1 MPALSGGCGLGQSF
15 AAGGLDPH
23 LRRLHSPSAG
33 PDRIDTIAADTS
45 LQQTDSRALA
55 KMAVPHLRLS
65 PLLTPRSVAIVGAS
79 PREGTL
85 GNNVVMN
92 LRRFGYPGRILPI
105 HPSAPEVAGL
115 PAYRS
120 FAELPEIAECAV
132 LAVPADK
139 IVAALEDGVA
149 HGLRAAVVFASGFAE
164 LGEDGR
170 TRQRQLQA
178 LCTRSGIVLCGP
190 NCLGLVN
197 VHKRVSLYSSG
208 IPEGIEDGGLAVV
221 SHSGSACIALSTLGR
236 FGLSFLVSVGNAAV
250 LDLPDYLEYLG
261 NDRETKVVALFIEE
275 LRHPAAFA
283 RSIEAMHKA
292 GKPVIALKVGRSLKG
307 AAASAA
313 HTGSLAGSWEAYQAY
328 FRRHGVI
335 AVDDFDEL
343 AESVA
348 LALKVRSPPQGNGVA
363 MIAVSGGEA
372 SLVADLAER
381 AQVELPE
388 LAPATVAR
396 LRTVLP
402 SFANIGN
409 PLDTTDRGVYDA
421 QNVYNGSIRAL
432 AEDPAVSLVAVV
444 QDCSPGLSA
453 RGANNYRRI
462 AQTVADAA
470 RDLPKPVVFFN
481 TAAGGLHPHVIEPL
495 VGSPVAVLQGA
506 RASLLAISR
515 LFAYTRHVP
524 AAEPQVPGPAAHWR
538 QRLGSAQPFTERES
552 KAFLAAH
559 GIPVTR
565 EICASDAAAA
575 ARAAAEIG
583 YPVVLKIESPDLPHK
598 TEVGGVRVGLAD
610 ASAVEA
616 AFTEIMTAARRHAPA
631 ARLAGVLVQQM
642 VSDGIELIAG
652 LARQEPFGMGIL
664 AGGGG
669 VLVELMRDTALDLC
683 PIDNAQAHALIART
697 RSGQLVQGFRG
708 RPAGDLEAFAA
719 LLARLS
725 QLGIAYADLLE
736 AVDLNPVA
744 VLPPGRGARVLDALV
759 IPRKPTSHGTP

>member
-1 MPALSGGCGLGQSF
+1 MAPSG
-15 AAGGLDPH
+15 
-23 LRRLHSPSAG
+23 
-33 PDRIDTIAADTS
+33 
-45 LQQTDSRALA
+45 
-55 KMAVPHLRLS
+55 LRLS
-65 PLLTPRSVAIVGAS
+65 PLLMPRCVAIVGAS

-92 LRRFGYPGRILPI
+92 LRRFGYAGRILPI
-105 HPSAPEVAGL
+105 HPSAREVAGL
-115 PAYRS
+115 PAYPS
-120 FAELPEIAECAV
+120 FAELPELADCAV
-132 LAVPADK
+132 LAVAADK
-139 IVAALEDGVA
+139 IVATMEEGVA

-164 LGEDGR
+164 LGDAGR
-170 TRQRQLQA
+170 ARQRALQA
-178 LCTRSGIVLCGP
+178 LCARTGIVLCGP

-197 VHKRVSLYSSG
+197 VHKRVALYSSAV
-208 IPEGIEDGGLAVV
+208 PEGMRDGGLAVI

-250 LDLPDYLEYLG
+250 LDLPDYLEYLAH
-261 NDRETKVVALFIEE
+261 DSETRVAALFIEE
-275 LRHPAAFA
+275 LRDPIAFG
-283 RSIEAMHKA
+283 RSMQAMHNA
-292 GKPVIALKVGRSLKG
+292 GKPVIALKVGRSVKG

-343 AESVA
+343 AESVE
-348 LALKVRSPPQGNGVA
+348 LSLKVRSPPQGDGVA

-381 AQVELPE
+381 ARVELPE
-388 LAPATVAR
+388 LSPETVAR

-402 SFANIGN
+402 AFANIGN

-421 QNVYNGSIRAL
+421 ENVYSGSIRAL
-432 AEDPAVSLVAVV
+432 AQDPSVSLVGVV
-444 QDCSPGLSA
+444 QDCSPGLSE

-462 AQTVADAA
+462 AQTVADVA
-470 RDLPKPVVFFN
+470 RETPKPVVFFN
-481 TAAGGLHPHVIEPL
+481 TTAGGLHRHVIEPL
-495 VGSPVAVLQGA
+495 AGSHVAVLQGA

-515 LFAYTRHVP
+515 LLAHARYSPT
-524 AAEPQVPGPAAHWR
+524 AEPQVPAPSSIWR
-538 QRLGSAQPFTERES
+538 QRLASAKPFTERES

-559 GIPVTR
+559 GIAVTR
-565 EICASDAAAA
+565 EIRAADATAAV
-575 ARAAAEIG
+575 RAAAEIG

-610 ASAVEA
+610 ARAVEA
-616 AFTEIMTAARRHAPA
+616 AFDEIMTAARRHARA
-631 ARLAGVLVQQM
+631 AQLHGVLVQQM
-642 VSDGIELIAG
+642 VSGGIELIAG
-652 LARQEPFGMGIL
+652 LSRQEPFGIGIL

-683 PIDNAQAHALIART
+683 PIDHAQAHALLART

-708 RPAGDLEAFAA
+708 RPAGDVEAFAA

-725 QLGIAYADLLE
+725 QLGATYADLLE

-744 VLPPGRGARVLDALV
+744 VLPPGQGAVVLDALV
-759 IPRKPTSHGTP
+759 IPRKPTSHGRP

>member
-1 MPALSGGCGLGQSF
+1 MAL
-15 AAGGLDPH
+15 PE
-23 LRRLHSPSAG
+23 
-33 PDRIDTIAADTS
+33 
-45 LQQTDSRALA
+45 
-55 KMAVPHLRLS
+55 LRLS
-65 PLLTPRSVAIVGAS
+65 PLLTPRCVAIVGAS

-92 LRRFGYPGRILPI
+92 LRRFGYAGPILPL
-105 HPSAPEVAGL
+105 HPSAREVAGL

-120 FAELPEIAECAV
+120 FAELPEAAECAV

-139 IVAALEDGVA
+139 IVATIEEGVA
-149 HGLRAAVVFASGFAE
+149 HGVRAAVVFASGFAE
-164 LGEDGR
+164 LGDEGR
-170 TRQRQLQA
+170 ARQRELQA
-178 LCTRSGIVLCGP
+178 LCARTGVVLCGP

-197 VHKRVSLYSSG
+197 VHKRISLYSSA
-208 IPEGIEDGGLAVV
+208 IPEGMRDGALAVV

-250 LDLPDYLEYLG
+250 LDLPEYLEYLA
-261 NDRETKVVALFIEE
+261 NDSETRVAALFIEE
-275 LRHPAAFA
+275 LRDPVAFA
-283 RSIEAMHKA
+283 RSMRAMRNA
-292 GKPVIALKVGRSLKG
+292 GKPVIALKVGRSVKG

-313 HTGSLAGSWEAYQAY
+313 HTGSLAGSWQAYQAY

-343 AESVA
+343 AESVE
-348 LALKVRSPPQGNGVA
+348 LSLKVRSPPQSTGVA

-381 AQVELPE
+381 ARVELPE
-388 LAPATVAR
+388 LSPETVAR

-402 SFANIGN
+402 AFANIGN
-409 PLDTTDRGVYDA
+409 PLDTTDRGVYDTE
-421 QNVYNGSIRAL
+421 NVYSGSIRAL
-432 AEDPAVSLVAVV
+432 AEDPSVSLVAVV

-462 AQTVADAA
+462 AQAVADIS
-470 RDLPKPVVFFN
+470 REMPKPVVFFN
-481 TAAGGLHPHVIEPL
+481 TAAGGLHRHVIEPL
-495 VGSPVAVLQGA
+495 AGSNVAVLQGA

-515 LFAYTRHVP
+515 LFDHARYVR
-524 AAEPQVPGPAAHWR
+524 AAEPQVPAPSSDWR
-538 QRLGSAQPFTERES
+538 ERLASAQPFTERES

-559 GIPVTR
+559 GIAVTR
-565 EICASDAAAA
+565 EISASDATAAV
-575 ARAAAEIG
+575 RAAAEIG

-610 ASAVEA
+610 ARAVEA
-616 AFTEIMTAARRHAPA
+616 AFDEIMAAARRYDGA
-631 ARLAGVLVQQM
+631 ARLHGVLVQQM
-642 VSDGIELIAG
+642 VSGGVELIAG
-652 LARQEPFGMGIL
+652 LSRQAPFGMGIV

-683 PIDNAQAHALIART
+683 PIDNAEARALLART

-708 RPAGDLEAFAA
+708 RPAGDVEAFAA

-725 QLGIAYADLLE
+725 QIGATYGDLLE

-744 VLPPGRGARVLDALV
+744 VLPSGRGALVLDALV
-759 IPRKPTSHGTP
+759 IPRKPTNGTP